1 MGFHPLFHIAAPAAA
16 AALVRL
22 LDDGDFHV
30 QERRRR
36 RRWRRWSGGVVVEAD
51 AAAPDHRQD
60 PIARGRPGELRVNE
74 ATTVPLVCAHMSVS
88 QKLRP

>member
-1 MGFHPLFHIAAPAAA
+1 MGFHPFFHIAAPAAA

-36 RRWRRWSGGVVVEAD
+36 RRWSGGVVVEAD
-51 AAAPDHRQD
+51 AAAADHRQD
-60 PIARGRPGELRVNE
+60 PLARGRQGELRVNE

>member
-36 RRWRRWSGGVVVEAD
+36 RRWSGVVVVEAD
-51 AAAPDHRQD
+51 AAAPDHGQD
-60 PIARGRPGELRVNE
+60 PLARGRPRELRVNE
-74 ATTVPLVCAHMSVS
+74 ATTVPLECAHMSVS
-88 QKLRP
+88 QKLWP

>member
-1 MGFHPLFHIAAPAAA
+1 MGFHPFFHIAAPAAA

-30 QERRRR
+30 QERRR
-36 RRWRRWSGGVVVEAD
+36 WRRWSGVVVEAD

-60 PIARGRPGELRVNE
+60 PLARGRQGELRVNE
-74 ATTVPLVCAHMSVS
+74 ATTVPLECAHMSVS
-88 QKLRP
+88 QKLWP